1 VLTPTGV
8 GTSVEENKQR
18 IEVDGK
24 PYLVKTL
31 RADFALVHEWAIFL
45 ESLRALREQSGCVR

>member
-1 VLTPTGV
+1 
-8 GTSVEENKQR
+8 VEENKQR